1 MTDDRHLEWQ
11 GCHNA
16 RDLGGLPTADGRETR
31 WGAVVRADAPD
42 QLSADGWAALEAHGI
57 RTIVDLRNDDELR
70 PDLVDRPPELTTLH
84 LPLDGIDDREFWD
97 HWERQPP
104 PLYYAPF
111 LERLPDR
118 AANVVVAIANAEPGG
133 VLFHC
138 VGGRDRTGLIA
149 LLLLALAGVAPGD
162 IAADHALSDER
173 VAAVYAQRGMD
184 ADVDVE
190 SLLAAEGTRGREVIV
205 SVAELE
211 IEQRLREGGLGDD
224 EVAAIRARL
233 VGP

>member
-1 MTDDRHLEWQ
+1 MTDTRHLEWQ

-16 RDLGGLPTADGRETR
+16 RDLGGLRTSDGGETR
-31 WGAVVRADAPD
+31 WGAVVRSDAPD
-42 QLSADGWAALEAHGI
+42 QLSAAGWAELEAHGV
-57 RTIVDLRNDDELR
+57 RTIVDLRNDDEVR
-70 PDLVDRPPELTTLH
+70 PDLVDRPPGLTTLH
-84 LPLDGIDDREFWD
+84 RPLDGIDDREFWD
-97 HWERQPP
+97 HWELQPP

-118 AANVVVAIANAEPGG
+118 AADVVAAIATAGPGG

-184 ADVDVE
+184 ADVDLE
-190 SLLAAEGTRGREVIV
+190 PLLAAEGASGREVIV

>member
-1 MTDDRHLEWQ
+1 M
-11 GCHNA
+11 
-16 RDLGGLPTADGRETR
+16 
-31 WGAVVRADAPD
+31 
-42 QLSADGWAALEAHGI
+42 
-57 RTIVDLRNDDELR
+57 
-70 PDLVDRPPELTTLH
+70 
-84 LPLDGIDDREFWD
+84 
-97 HWERQPP
+97 
-104 PLYYAPF
+104 
-111 LERLPDR
+111 
-118 AANVVVAIANAEPGG
+118 
-133 VLFHC
+133 LFHC

-149 LLLLALAGVAPGD
+149 LLLLALAGVAPED

-184 ADVDVE
+184 ADVDLE
-190 SLLAAEGTRGREVIV
+190 PLLAAEGTSGREVIV